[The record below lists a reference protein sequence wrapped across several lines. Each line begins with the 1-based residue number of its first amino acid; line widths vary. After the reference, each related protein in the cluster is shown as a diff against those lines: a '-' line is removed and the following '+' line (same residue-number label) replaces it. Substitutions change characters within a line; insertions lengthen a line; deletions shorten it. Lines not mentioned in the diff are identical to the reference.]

1 MSQKKR
7 IVYEDA
13 DVVVLIAP
21 RDEELGDVIVETIKE
36 KGRPMTWEELREAFS
51 GIAGEDRLRKAL
63 NKLVDTGVLIEFPDG
78 SYGLPGMELPPERR
92 GIKKRRRRRRV
103 ARVYSDVAIPR
114 PYYIP
119 PKH

>member
-1 MSQKKR
+1 MPRFKK
-7 IVYEDA
+7 VYEDQ
-13 DVVVLIAP
+13 DVVVTIAP
-21 RDEELGDVIVETIKE
+21 RDEELGNVIVDTIRE
-36 KGRPMTWEELREAFS
+36 KGRPMTWEELREEFS

-63 NKLVDTGVLIEFPDG
+63 NKLVDTGILVEFPDG

-92 GIKKRRRRRRV
+92 GIRKRRRRRT
-103 ARVYSDVAIPR
+103 RVYTDVVIPR